1 MNPLFTEEEFS
12 LLSNLPE
19 ASKVDEESDEFQN
32 VVKSFY
38 ETIQEY
44 HSKIRIIQVKY
55 NELYILNK
63 LFGVSEL
70 TLFSPGGEADESTA
84 VQSVQVEEGERTAA
98 RHVSANRTDPLP
110 WHKRVECEG
119 DLHSWI
125 QQKLLWKEWCVFLMP
140 MFSCLTQFVLS
151 WGIHF

>member
-1 MNPLFTEEEFS
+1 M
-12 LLSNLPE
+12 
-19 ASKVDEESDEFQN
+19 
-32 VVKSFY
+32 
-38 ETIQEY
+38 
-44 HSKIRIIQVKY
+44 KY

-98 RHVSANRTDPLP
+98 CHVSANRTDPLP

-125 QQKLLWKEWCVFLMP
+125 QQKLLWKEW
-140 MFSCLTQFVLS
+140 
-151 WGIHF
+151 